1 MNTNL
6 ANCGK
11 DLRKGKTMR
20 KVMMLSLVMALL
32 MTIVKTQSFLS
43 NTAYGAGEVR
53 PFPQQVSYSGI
64 IKPNH
69 VTQAAMNASVAS
81 YYDYWKGKYLKN
93 NLSSLPGGYYV
104 KGEITGDPG
113 GFVALG
119 TSEGQGY
126 GMIITVLMAG
136 HDPNAKTIFDGLF
149 KTARA
154 FKSSVNPNLMGWVVA
169 DHVNAQG
176 NFSSATDGDL
186 DIAYSLIL
194 AHNQWGSG
202 GTVNYLQEAT
212 KMINAIKSSN
222 VTNNNRLN
230 LGDWD
235 SKSAHNSRPSDWM
248 MSHLRA
254 FHEVTGDNTWLN
266 VINALYTAYSQVSNT
281 YAPTT
286 GLVSDFIVNNPAQ
299 PAPEWYLNEFQ
310 QTNQYYYNAARVPLR
325 MVMDYAMYGETRG
338 KTIVDK
344 MSTWIKGA
352 TSNNPSNVKA
362 GYSLSGTALN
372 TYSSAVFTSPFISGA
387 TASSGNQAWV
397 NAGWDYMKN
406 AKSSY
411 FSDSYNMLNLLY
423 ISGNWWK
430 PTAQGGGSTGG
441 VTLPVVSDTYVRG
454 GTYSTI
460 NYSTETTMTVKKN
473 DPNLSFARQGYLK
486 FIKSSVT
493 GPITS
498 AKIRLYVD
506 SIHSNATS
514 VPIRAFGIY
523 NNTWSEA
530 TITYAN
536 QPTEA
541 GVSQGSATATG
552 TAGYIYLDVT
562 SFVNSQSSDTLS
574 FRIVGID
581 HDAGAVL
588 ATKENA
594 TASKRPVLLI
604 NGG

>member
-11 DLRKGKTMR
+11 DLNSGKTMR
-20 KVMMLSLVMALL
+20 KVMMIGLVLALL
-32 MTIVKTQSFLS
+32 MTIMKTQSFLLD
-43 NTAYGAGEVR
+43 TVYGAGEMR
-53 PFPQQVSYSGI
+53 PFPQQVSYSGM

-93 NLSSLPGGYYV
+93 NLASLPGGYYV
-104 KGEITGDPG
+104 KGEITGSSG
-113 GFVALG
+113 GFVPLG

-126 GMIITVLMAG
+126 GMIITALMAG
-136 HDPNAKTIFDGLF
+136 HDANAKTIYDGLF

-154 FKSSVNPNLMGWVVA
+154 FKSSVNSNLMGWVVA

-176 NFSSATDGDL
+176 HFSSATDGDL

-202 GTVNYLQEAT
+202 GSINYLQEAV

-235 SKSAHNSRPSDWM
+235 SKTTHNSRPSDWM

-286 GLVSDFIVNNPAQ
+286 GLISDFIINSPAQ
-299 PAPEWYLNEFQ
+299 PAPEWFLNEFQ

-338 KTIVDK
+338 KTIADK
-344 MSTWIKGA
+344 ISTWIKGA
-352 TSNNPSNVKA
+352 TNNNPANVKA

-430 PTAQGGGSTGG
+430 PTAQGGGSTSG

-460 NYSTETTMTVKKN
+460 NYSTETSMTVKKN

-486 FIKSSVT
+486 FIKSSVS

-498 AKIRLYVD
+498 AKIRLYVE
-506 SIHSNATS
+506 SVHSNAAA

-523 NNTWSEA
+523 NNMWSEA
-530 TITYAN
+530 SITFAN

-541 GVSQGSATATG
+541 GVSQGSATATA
-552 TAGYIYLDVT
+552 TPGYIYLDVT
-562 SFVNSQSSDTLS
+562 SFVNSQSSDTVS

-588 ATKENA
+588 ATKENS
-594 TASKRPVLLI
+594 TSSKRPVLLI